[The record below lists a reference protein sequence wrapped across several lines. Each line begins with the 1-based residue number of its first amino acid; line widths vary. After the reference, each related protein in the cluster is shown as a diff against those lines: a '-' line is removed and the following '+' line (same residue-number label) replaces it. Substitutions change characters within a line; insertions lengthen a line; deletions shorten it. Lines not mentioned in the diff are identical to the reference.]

1 MKYKDI
7 NIGEF
12 FKWNGLFLMKL
23 DDSVAVVVNHPTQSG
38 TTLFLEPYDE
48 VVSLNCEL
56 TFTKKEE

>member
-1 MKYKDI
+1 MEYKDI

-12 FKWNGLFLMKL
+12 FEWCGLYLMKL
-23 DDSVAVVVNHPTQSG
+23 DDDVAVVVNHPTQSG

-56 TFTKKEE
+56 TFTKEKE